1 MRPRECTSQTG
12 PHTRLGYDSGVTFS
26 HGAKDRLTHH
36 DLGRFAG
43 DTLFDR
49 LGRAVCA
56 AGVLPR
62 SALYE
67 TWEVARR
74 VRRRVRG
81 GRVVDVAGGH
91 GLLAHVM
98 LLLDD
103 TSPEA
108 VVVDPRRPPSAD
120 ALHAAIVGA
129 WPRLGGRIRW
139 IEAPLDAVTLT
150 SGDVVVSSH
159 ACGALTD
166 RVLDAAVAAGA
177 PVAVLPCCHDAETCD
192 PGPLGGWMD
201 LALAVDTLRAVR
213 LADCGYAVWTQ
224 RIPADI
230 TPKHRLLLGVPG
242 AQSPSTTAD
251 SSAE

>member
-1 MRPRECTSQTG
+1 MMTTTARRHERTSA
-12 PHTRLGYDSGVTFS
+12 RRRVTFD
-26 HGAKDRLTHH
+26 HGAKDRLTRH

-62 SALYE
+62 KELYE
-67 TWEVARR
+67 AWEVARR
-74 VRRRVRG
+74 LRRRVRG

-91 GLLAHVM
+91 GLLAQVM

-108 VVVDPRRPPSAD
+108 LVIDPVRPPSAD
-120 ALHAAIVGA
+120 ALHAALVSA
-129 WPRLGGRIRW
+129 WPRLDGRVRW
-139 IEAPLDAVTLT
+139 IEAPLHTVTLVA
-150 SGDVVVSSH
+150 SDVVVSSH

-166 RVLDAAVAAGA
+166 RVLDAAVSAQA
-177 PVAVLPCCHDAETCD
+177 PVAVLPCCHDDETCD
-192 PGPLGGWMD
+192 AGPLGGWMD

-213 LADCGYAVWTQ
+213 LADRGYDVWTQ
-224 RIPADI
+224 RIPPEI
-230 TPKHRLLLGVPG
+230 TPKHRLLLGVPR
-242 AQSPSTTAD
+242 AQSTGAVSE
-251 SSAE
+251 SGAE

>member
-1 MRPRECTSQTG
+1 M
-12 PHTRLGYDSGVTFS
+12 TFA
-26 HGAKDRLTHH
+26 HGAKDRLTRH

-43 DTLFDR
+43 ESLFDR

-62 SALYE
+62 KELYE
-67 TWEVARR
+67 AWEVARR

-81 GRVVDVAGGH
+81 HRVVDVAGGH

-103 TSPEA
+103 SSSEA
-108 VVVDPRRPPSAD
+108 VVADPVRPPSAE
-120 ALHAAIVGA
+120 ALHAALTA
-129 WPRLGGRIRW
+129 TWPRLVGRVRW
-139 IEAPLDAVTLT
+139 VEAPLDAVTL
-150 SGDVVVSSH
+150 SKGDVVVSSH

-166 RVLDAAVAAGA
+166 RVLDAAAAAGA
-177 PVAVLPCCHDAETCD
+177 PVAVLPCCHDDETCD

-201 LALAVDTLRAVR
+201 LALAVDTMRAVR
-213 LADCGYAVWTQ
+213 LADRGYDVRTQ

-230 TPKHRLLLGVPG
+230 TPKHRLLLGVPRAHSASG
-242 AQSPSTTAD
+242 PAD
-251 SSAE
+251 SGAE